1 MRSRYE
7 TTYFDLKI
15 HINIL
20 CTLLTA
26 PGLSMAEM
34 LKRTRA
40 EARAMVSR
48 DLVARDSCL
57 TLKEVTNALDILR
70 GATMIV
76 YPMGLPPH
84 EPIRLE
90 LENREDLSGTQVCV
104 YVHLFEPRA
113 QIAFHSSIEYVFLM

>member
-1 MRSRYE
+1 
-7 TTYFDLKI
+7 
-15 HINIL
+15 
-20 CTLLTA
+20 
-26 PGLSMAEM
+26 MAEM

-57 TLKEVTNALDILR
+57 TLKEVTNVLDILR

-90 LENREDLSGTQVCV
+90 LENREDLSGTQVCLC
-104 YVHLFEPRA
+104 VHLFEARVLLA
-113 QIAFHSSIEYVFLM
+113 SHSCLGYVFLM